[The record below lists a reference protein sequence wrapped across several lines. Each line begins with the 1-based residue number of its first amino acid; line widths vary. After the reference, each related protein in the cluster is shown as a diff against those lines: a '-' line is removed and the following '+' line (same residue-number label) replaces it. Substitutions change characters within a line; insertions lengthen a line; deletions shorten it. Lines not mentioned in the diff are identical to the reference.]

1 MKIDEMQAGREM
13 DALVAEKVMELPKDL
28 ISTHGPLFYT
38 RKNGT
43 QVKIKE
49 IQYYSTEIAAAWEV
63 VEKMRSTPCSDGD
76 HFCFDLYAEN
86 NYVAVFRHHLGEI
99 TPEPYFEKYEF
110 YMATADTVPL
120 AICQAALKAVLGR
133 DDIEL

>member
-1 MKIDEMQAGREM
+1 VKIDEMQAGREM

-63 VEKMRSTPCSDGD
+63 VEKLRETGK
-76 HFCFDLYAEN
+76 HFFIRDTGNNEILVKFSYLYGTGTIAN
-86 NYVAVFRHHLGEI
+86 
-99 TPEPYFEKYEF
+99 
-110 YMATADTVPL
+110 TVPL
-120 AICQAALKAVLGR
+120 AICRAALKDVLGR
-133 DDIEL
+133 DEFEL